1 MSCSINDFIHYTV
14 HTLSLALCLYEDYA
28 HWNIQ
33 LCSCGTSTYINR
45 KQMYSDPPPQRTPPN
60 QRSVQH
66 GTCNTPY
73 RSYAVTSEYFRFEV
87 WLRQYLISKR
97 TAPLCT
103 NEHSERERRILYIF
117 QLNCVSS
124 SESWLSREFVNI
136 DCLCIGIFFAF
147 TLSLSLSVC
156 TLR

>member
-1 MSCSINDFIHYTV
+1 MISYT
-14 HTLSLALCLYEDYA
+14 HTLSRSLCLYVDYA

-73 RSYAVTSEYFRFEV
+73 RSYAVTSEYFRFGV
-87 WLRQYLISKR
+87 CLRQYLISKR

-103 NEHSERERRILYIF
+103 NEYSERDVYYTFFSWIVLAA
-117 QLNCVSS
+117 VSRDCRVS
-124 SESWLSREFVNI
+124 LSTF